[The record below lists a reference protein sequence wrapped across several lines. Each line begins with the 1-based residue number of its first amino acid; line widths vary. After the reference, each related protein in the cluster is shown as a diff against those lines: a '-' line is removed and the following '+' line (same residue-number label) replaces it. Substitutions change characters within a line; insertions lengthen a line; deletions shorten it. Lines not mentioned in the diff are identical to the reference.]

1 MIKMCFFDKSNN
13 SMIVNALKQLLN
25 RRDSEK
31 LFTGIPQ
38 MGAFQKDMLYSEWKS
53 TKIHKILTCAQKL
66 PGSQIYL
73 EHGNK
78 KNKKCNEKTKS
89 KTDKFSSSGV
99 GVDFD

>member
-38 MGAFQKDMLYSEWKS
+38 MGAFQKDMLYSKWKS

-78 KNKKCNEKTKS
+78 KTKKCNEKLNPKQIS
-89 KTDKFSSSGV
+89 LV
-99 GVDFD
+99 VPV